1 MQVKEL
7 VKPAHQRWAA
17 LILLLSWF
25 IPFAGA
31 VGCSILSTSPVL
43 GGDKVTTEK
52 QATKVVNKIE
62 DQKVEKIGT
71 TESGKDSVAE
81 KTIQSNTAVDSSINN
96 IKNSAGQVSPKSDSG
111 WTSSNTKQDS
121 SPSVPQ
127 DKQDNIDITLLARV
141 IYAEARGE
149 PIEGQV
155 AVGAVLL
162 NRLSNRNFPDNLWS
176 IVFKK
181 GEFCTVRDGQVW
193 LQPDA
198 TAYRAARLAKAGWDP
213 TYGALYFYNP
223 GKTSSKWIWSR
234 PVTTQIGSHLFAR

>member
-1 MQVKEL
+1 MRDL
-7 VKPAHQRWAA
+7 VKPAHQQWAA

-31 VGCSILSTSPVL
+31 VGFSTLSTSPML
-43 GGDKVTTEK
+43 GKSGDEVSTRK
-52 QATKVVNKIE
+52 QVVNKIE
-62 DQKVEKIGT
+62 DQNIKKAGTKKSGTDLVSKKV
-71 TESGKDSVAE
+71 S
-81 KTIQSNTAVDSSINN
+81 QSNTSYTANSSSNN
-96 IKNSAGQVSPKSDSG
+96 FGKGSAEQVSQKTATEDG
-111 WTSSNTKQDS
+111 QRDA
-121 SPSVPQ
+121 SPSVTQ
-127 DKQDNIDITLLARV
+127 VNQSNVDIDLLARV
-141 IYAEARGE
+141 IYAESRGE
-149 PIEGQV
+149 PLEGQV

-162 NRLSNRNFPDNLWS
+162 NRLSNQNFPNNLWN

-223 GKTSSKWIWSR
+223 GKTSSTWIWSR